1 MMGLDFKIYED
12 ITNDVDLTAPH
23 EISEKVYLTQ
33 HKAMLIVNWF
43 YRKDAHIGNLKDV
56 YGEST
61 HYVKIYGNDIW
72 EILLALEKVLNEET
86 EWKKDLLAYHYFPV
100 LYTIPHYVSSV
111 EMWSEEYYN
120 DLTEIY
126 EILKELMPTN
136 SVYDK
141 ERKFFYNISW

>member
-1 MMGLDFKIYED
+1 MGLDFKIYED
-12 ITNDVDLTAPH
+12 VNNDVDLTAPH

-61 HYVKIYGNDIW
+61 HYVKIYGDDIW
-72 EILLALEKVLNEET
+72 EILLALEKVLNEEK

-100 LYTIPHYVSSV
+100 LYTIPNYVSSV
-111 EMWSEEYYN
+111 EMWSEEYYD

-136 SVYDK
+136 SVFNK